1 MSPPATPMRA
11 PLSPSPLITTHP
23 PRPRTKRFL
32 NTNSTTFAS
41 QKSVD
46 LSEDPF
52 HSSTNSQDST
62 SERQDTLAVSPGNY
76 LTKATEEACN
86 EARRIYFKRESIA
99 REYSKALDE
108 VSGRLRELGLGD
120 LTKSVEAEIA
130 LILQQFAKGEKRLGS
145 SQSEFYLIY
154 AQFMRASTSG
164 NPTATLPKK
173 PTTAPIK
180 EKIRTQKPDNRIFI
194 RLLEEHAS
202 RSHHVYAVKAALTSR
217 LNLEH
222 GSLKTVQ
229 KVNSGFAIVPNN
241 DKQAEELLSKANLF
255 TNTIGGTVEKGEE
268 WHTYVVENVPRS
280 LMSLDGKRWNVTE
293 ENAREEI
300 LAVTGTM
307 PTKVAW
313 SRKTLDNPATTGTI
327 VACFKNSTPPF
338 RLFCTSS
345 LARKIFKSQ
354 KKADELVEWTQ
365 AKVLGLI
372 SPIDKSTHVRGSTLD
387 LAFTNILGTQCNI
400 EECQGTYTYADEIA
414 FLRTGQTLSQ
424 CTEKLFKDLE
434 SVTKWGKNNAIS
446 FDPDKSDLQHFT
458 QAPKPKEYPNLSY
471 DNWNISPN
479 QITRWLGIWLD
490 RKLTFLTHVSKWIAK
505 ASAVASHIKRLNNTQ
520 RGSRLDLVRQAVKA
534 CVISTAMFGAEVWWP
549 GDTVISWNKDKYRE
563 LKHRSGSHIAL
574 LTKTINQGLRAILP
588 AQATFGLSA
597 VTPSRY
603 TRHDIHLYT
612 DGSYAPDGKAGG
624 ATPSTSSANKNVR
637 LVSIGLDYPDH
648 EGNLS
653 DCELPYDDPPHQPGK
668 IEEALLSTSEAAS
681 QRILAAQTLFC
692 SISNVLDLQCQSNNE
707 HMHAND
713 IRALNDLCEEF
724 RAVAKRHFEAY
735 VRGTSPCAKNKE
747 DTMPT
752 QNNSYR
758 KGNTPSSYA
767 QAASPNTH
775 LPHRVSTN
783 SSSLPEDDQLRTLS
797 GYALQSP
804 LKSKLGPDGHL
815 LANTLPTKTGNSIR
829 QAGKHSGIKT
839 INEMGINTLN
849 GQPIER
855 VSPWKSYRITN
866 VPRRYGVTAE
876 EPIDP
881 VA

>member
-1 MSPPATPMRA
+1 MRA
-11 PLSPSPLITTHP
+11 PLSPSPLITTHSP
-23 PRPRTKRFL
+23 GPQTKRFL
-32 NTNSTTFAS
+32 NTNSTSFAS
-41 QKSVD
+41 QKSLD
-46 LSEDPF
+46 LSEEPF

-86 EARRIYFKRESIA
+86 EARKMYFKRESIA
-99 REYSKALDE
+99 REYSKELDE
-108 VSGRLRELGLGD
+108 ASGRLRELGLGD

-130 LILQQFAKGEKRLGS
+130 LILQQFAEGEKRLGS
-145 SQSEFYLIY
+145 SQSEFYPTY
-154 AQFMRASTSG
+154 AQAARANTSG
-164 NPTATLPKK
+164 HPTATLPKK

-194 RLLEEHAS
+194 RLPEEHAS
-202 RSHHVYAVKAALTSR
+202 RSHHVYAVKVALTSR

-229 KVNSGFAIVPNN
+229 KVNSGFVIVPNN
-241 DKQAEELLSKANLF
+241 EKQAEELLRKANLI
-255 TNTIGGTVEKGEE
+255 TTTIGGTVEKGEE

-280 LMSLDGKRWNVTE
+280 PVSLDGKRWNVTE
-293 ENAREEI
+293 EKARDEI
-300 LAVTGTM
+300 LVVT
-307 PTKVAW
+307 
-313 SRKTLDNPATTGTI
+313 
-327 VACFKNSTPPF
+327 
-338 RLFCTSS
+338 
-345 LARKIFKSQ
+345 
-354 KKADELVEWTQ
+354 
-365 AKVLGLI
+365 
-372 SPIDKSTHVRGSTLD
+372 
-387 LAFTNILGTQCNI
+387 
-400 EECQGTYTYADEIA
+400 
-414 FLRTGQTLSQ
+414 
-424 CTEKLFKDLE
+424 
-434 SVTKWGKNNAIS
+434 
-446 FDPDKSDLQHFT
+446 
-458 QAPKPKEYPNLSY
+458 
-471 DNWNISPN
+471 
-479 QITRWLGIWLD
+479 
-490 RKLTFLTHVSKWIAK
+490 
-505 ASAVASHIKRLNNTQ
+505 
-520 RGSRLDLVRQAVKA
+520 
-534 CVISTAMFGAEVWWP
+534 
-549 GDTVISWNKDKYRE
+549 
-563 LKHRSGSHIAL
+563 
-574 LTKTINQGLRAILP
+574 
-588 AQATFGLSA
+588 
-597 VTPSRY
+597 
-603 TRHDIHLYT
+603 
-612 DGSYAPDGKAGG
+612 

-815 LANTLPTKTGNSIR
+815 LANTLPTKTGFALYPTKGNSEIL
-829 QAGKHSGIKT
+829 A
-839 INEMGINTLN
+839 
-849 GQPIER
+849 
-855 VSPWKSYRITN
+855 
-866 VPRRYGVTAE
+866 
-876 EPIDP
+876 
-881 VA
+881 